1 MNTLPGPARGPAG
14 DAGAYVFCE
23 PIVLAESVT
32 PTPLSSPPLSRPPQS
47 QPQPHP
53 TDPWIGRTLKDYVI
67 EDFLGAGGMGR
78 VYRARHRWLDMQVA
92 IKFLKDDLNGDDM
105 LIARFR
111 REALAVAR
119 LNHPNIVRATDGGV
133 EGTSLFL
140 VTEYV
145 PGASLTTVQQD
156 HVLSVP
162 QICEI
167 ICQAA
172 AALQHAHENGMVH
185 RDIKPSNLMLS
196 ASGQVKLL
204 DLGIARFCQGQ
215 ATLTET
221 GHVMGTLDYMAPEQ
235 AGDSRNVDIRADIYS
250 LGCTLY
256 CLLTGVP
263 PFYGPAFD
271 TPMSKLVAHNDTEPP
286 AVSLRRQNVPRG
298 VLACL
303 TKMMAKDRNDRYR
316 VPAEIITVLQPYTA
330 NANLG
335 ALLQPETGLTQR
347 PAADYFAEPQPDW
360 VDFVYDSLMMVGKT
374 LLCLVGILER
384 KTVPASSVTS
394 SRTKT
399 VYQVSVK
406 GLANAIVLG
415 AVVTFLYLSGFR
427 IYFW

>member
-1 MNTLPGPARGPAG
+1 MQRPFSQVPQATQPPAG
-14 DAGAYVFCE
+14 
-23 PIVLAESVT
+23 
-32 PTPLSSPPLSRPPQS
+32 
-47 QPQPHP
+47 
-53 TDPWIGRTLKDYVI
+53 DPWIGRTLKDYVI
-67 EDFLGAGGMGR
+67 EGFLGAGGMGR

-133 EGTSLFL
+133 EANSLFL

-145 PGASLTTVQQD
+145 PGASLTAVQNE
-156 HVLSVP
+156 HLLAVP
-162 QICEI
+162 DVCEI

-172 AALQHAHENGMVH
+172 AALQHANENGMVH

-196 ASGQVKLL
+196 DSGQVKLL
-204 DLGIARFCQGQ
+204 DLGIARFAQGQ

-286 AVSLRRQNVPRG
+286 DVSLRRPKVPRG

-303 TKMMAKDRNDRYR
+303 TKMMAKDRNDRQR
-316 VPAEIITVLQPYTA
+316 TPAEVIAMLKPYTTG
-330 NANLG
+330 ANLL
-335 ALLQPETGLTQR
+335 ALVSNGNGQPANRVFDNYT
-347 PAADYFAEPQPDW
+347 AEPQPDW
-360 VDFVYDSLMMVGKT
+360 VDFVYDSLMVVLKT
-374 LLCLVGILER
+374 ILCLVGILER
-384 KTVPASSVTS
+384 KSVPVSSLTN